1 VSTIDERVAAALAVL
16 ERKGSTRVREEA
28 LTRYGITAPRSYGV
42 RMGEIQKLAKSLG
55 KDHDLAAALWKTG
68 WYEAR
73 LLCAYVDE
81 PGKVTTTQMD
91 RWARDFDNWGI
102 VDTIC
107 FVLFDQAAGRWS
119 RVEPWCRHED
129 EFVRRAGF
137 VMLACLGAHDREAPD
152 AGFLKGLKLIERG
165 ATDERNFVKKGISW
179 AIRIIGGRNVALNK
193 ATRET
198 CERLAASQNPTAR
211 SIGKLGLRDLAG
223 ASMKKRLERQSR
235 TKARK
240 R

>member
-1 VSTIDERVAAALAVL
+1 VSSTAERVREALAYL
-16 ERKGSTRVREEA
+16 ERKGSRRVREEA
-28 LTRYGITAPRSYGV
+28 LTRYGITAPRSFGV
-42 RMGEIQKLAKSLG
+42 RVGEVQKLARQLG
-55 KDHDLAAALWKTG
+55 RDHELAAALWATG

-81 PGKVTTTQMD
+81 PEAVTSAQMD

-107 FVLFDQAAGRWS
+107 FVLFDRAPHRWAK
-119 RVEPWCRHED
+119 VEPWCRHKG

-137 VMLACLGAHDREAPD
+137 VMLACLGAHDRAAPD
-152 AGFLKGLKLIERG
+152 SAFLKGLRLIEQG

-179 AIRIIGGRNVALNK
+179 AIRIIGARNLALHA

-198 CERLAASQNPTAR
+198 CERLAQSGDPTAR
-211 SIGKLGLRDLAG
+211 SVGKLGLRDLNG
-223 ASMKKRLERQSR
+223 ASL
-235 TKARK
+235 KARLK
-240 R
+240 KKTKPK